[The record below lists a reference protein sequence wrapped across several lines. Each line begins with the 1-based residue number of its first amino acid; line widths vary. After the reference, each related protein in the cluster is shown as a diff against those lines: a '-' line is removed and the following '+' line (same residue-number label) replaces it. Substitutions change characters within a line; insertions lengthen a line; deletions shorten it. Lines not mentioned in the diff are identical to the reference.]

1 MASAAD
7 AVILD
12 LEDAVAEDR
21 KAEAREHVIAY
32 LESRPAVRP
41 EIAVRINPLNR
52 VAGLEDLC
60 ALARIRIGPT
70 YVLIP
75 KSEEPAELA
84 LAASVLEKSGSTA
97 RLAALI
103 ESARGVARA
112 AEIAERTPRL
122 AVLIFGA
129 ADYAADLGQQV
140 GAFQP
145 DFARA
150 AVVNA
155 AAAGGIA
162 AIDSPFFALDEPE
175 QLGAECHKA
184 RALGFYGRPRSI
196 QRSWM
201 RSVLHFRPHRPN
213 ASSRGGFSKLRRTA
227 SECSTAG

>member
-1 MASAAD
+1 M
-7 AVILD
+7 
-12 LEDAVAEDR
+12 
-21 KAEAREHVIAY
+21 
-32 LESRPAVRP
+32 
-41 EIAVRINPLNR
+41 
-52 VAGLEDLC
+52 
-60 ALARIRIGPT
+60 
-70 YVLIP
+70 LIP

-84 LAASVLEKSGSTA
+84 LAASVLEKAGSTA

-175 QLGAECHKA
+175 QLGAECQQGA
-184 RALGFYGRPRSI
+184 RPGLLRQGRDPSSAAGCDRCC
-196 QRSWM
+196 
-201 RSVLHFRPHRPN
+201 VFAHTRPN